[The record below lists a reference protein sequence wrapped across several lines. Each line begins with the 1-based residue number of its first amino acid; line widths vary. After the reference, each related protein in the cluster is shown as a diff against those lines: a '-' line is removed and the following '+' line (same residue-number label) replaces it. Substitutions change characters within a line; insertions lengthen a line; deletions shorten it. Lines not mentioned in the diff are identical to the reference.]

1 MDRFDRSIRGANPH
15 SVPSYSDMPGSRSG
29 FGSVQGADNGAYS
42 MYEPIKIEPNQRS
55 MEEPDDSLGDP
66 DDAYPIDF
74 DYIPHVSEL
83 SAEQRSSLP
92 DMNFSSHMYSSKPYH
107 RSVIVNGLR
116 LKEKDY
122 LDHVTKI
129 MAITEDG
136 VVLKNRGTYF
146 KVFLLE
152 EWAE

>member
-1 MDRFDRSIRGANPH
+1 MDRSNPQP
-15 SVPSYSDMPGSRSG
+15 SSSYSESSSARFG
-29 FGSVQGADNGAYS
+29 FESETAGDNGDYS
-42 MYEPIKIEPNQRS
+42 MYEPIKIEPNVAS
-55 MEEPDDSLGDP
+55 MEKPDDSPGDT
-66 DDAYPIDF
+66 DDAYPVDF

-83 SAEQRSSLP
+83 TAEQRSSLP
-92 DMNFSSHMYSSKPYH
+92 DMNFSSHMFSSKPH
-107 RSVIVNGLR
+107 QRSVIVNGLR

-122 LDHVTKI
+122 LDHITKI

-152 EWAE
+152 AWAD